1 MPKKRAESRKGM
13 VVTTVA
19 LNRGLHRRLV
29 LTGLDT
35 NTTLNEL
42 IRQALRE
49 WLGRKRTPK
58 KT

>member
-19 LNRGLHRRLV
+19 LERNLHRRLV

-35 NTTLNEL
+35 NTTLNKL

>member
-1 MPKKRAESRKGM
+1 MAKKRAHSREGM

-19 LNRGLHRRLV
+19 LDRNLHRRLARV
-29 LTGLDT
+29 GLDT
-35 NTTLNEL
+35 NTAINEL

-49 WLGRKRTPK
+49 WLRRKRTPK